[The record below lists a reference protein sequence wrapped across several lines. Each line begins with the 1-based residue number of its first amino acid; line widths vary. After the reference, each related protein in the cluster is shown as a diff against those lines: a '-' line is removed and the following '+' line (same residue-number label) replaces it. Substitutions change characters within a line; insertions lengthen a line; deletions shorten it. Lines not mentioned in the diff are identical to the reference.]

1 MPLANRFKTNEP
13 ERTGVPRPAGHL
25 PTQLSNEAIVRA
37 LLEGRS
43 IGGAALYDRYHRHV
57 RRVLARI
64 MGPEDVRDSMQDVF
78 LEAVRSIARLQDPD
92 ALPGWL
98 TTIAARTATSHI
110 KRRARLRWF
119 PLFPTDELPEVAASV
134 ASPEIDAAAR
144 ATYRVLGRLPAEERV
159 AFALRCVDG
168 MELVDVARACGV
180 SLATI
185 KRRLHRAVKKF
196 GALARREPDLAE
208 WIHRGDRWS

>member
-1 MPLANRFKTNEP
+1 MPSASRFKSNEP
-13 ERTGVPRPAGHL
+13 ERSGVPRPAGHL

-37 LLEGRS
+37 LLERRS

-57 RRVLARI
+57 RRILARI
-64 MGPEDVRDSMQDVF
+64 MGPDEVRDSMQDVF
-78 LEAVRSIARLQDPD
+78 LEAVRSIPRLQDPD

-98 TTIAARTATSHI
+98 TTIAVRTATAHL

-119 PLFPTDELPEVAASV
+119 PLFPTDELPEMAASV
-134 ASPEIDAAAR
+134 ATPEVDAAAR
-144 ATYRVLGRLPAEERV
+144 ATYRVLGKLPADERV

-185 KRRLHRAVKKF
+185 KRRLQRAEKKF
-196 GALARREPDLAE
+196 GAIARSEPDLVE
-208 WIHRGDRWS
+208 WIQRGDRWS

>member
-1 MPLANRFKTNEP
+1 MPLASRFKTNEP
-13 ERTGVPRPAGHL
+13 DRSGAPRPAGHL
-25 PTQLSNEAIVRA
+25 PTQLANDAIVRA
-37 LLEGRS
+37 LLERRS

-78 LEAVRSIARLQDPD
+78 LEAVRSIASLQDPD

-98 TTIAARTATSHI
+98 TTIAVRTATTHI

-144 ATYRVLGRLPAEERV
+144 ATYRVLGRLPADERV
-159 AFALRCVDG
+159 AFALRCIDG
-168 MELVDVARACGV
+168 MELVDVARACRV

-185 KRRLHRAVKKF
+185 KRRLQRALKKF
-196 GALARREPDLAE
+196 GAIARSEPDLAE
-208 WIHRGDRWS
+208 WLQRGDRWS